1 MKQSH
6 LFAKTIRNI
15 SDDVKSAS
23 HKLLLRGGFIFPVA
37 AGIYALSPLG
47 FRVFEKIKN
56 IIRSDFDKFEVQE
69 ISMPIV
75 HPARIWKQ
83 TGRFQE
89 IGDEL
94 WKIKNREGEDFVLAM
109 THEEIVAHIA
119 ETVIKTYKDLPI
131 LVNQF
136 QIKIRDELRARGGM
150 LRAKEFLMQD
160 AYSFD
165 RNEKGM
171 DESYEKFYE
180 SYKMIFKNLSLEV
193 VSVEASGGV
202 MGQGQSHEFMLISE
216 VGEDKAVFC
225 EKCGYK
231 ANIEVLVN
239 AKNCPKCEIE
249 LKEASAIE
257 LGHIFKLGLKYSK
270 PLNIKFKDNEGKDN
284 IVYMGSYGIG
294 IGRAMAAIAEVHN
307 DEKGLVWPQALSPF
321 TAHLISLKQNDESG
335 KIYATLLKSGI
346 DVLYDDRLD
355 KTPGEKF
362 ADADLMGIS
371 YRIVVSEKTIEKKS
385 VEVKKRNEEKRELL
399 STEKLSSFLL
409 KNFNN

>member
-15 SDDVKSAS
+15 SEDVKSVS
-23 HKLLLRGGFIFPVA
+23 HKLLLRGGFIFPIG

-56 IIRSDFDKFEVQE
+56 IIRNDFDKFEVQE
-69 ISMPIV
+69 ISMPVV

-109 THEEIVAHIA
+109 THEEIAAYIA
-119 ETVIKTYKDLPI
+119 ETVIKTYKDLPV

-150 LRAKEFLMQD
+150 LRTKEFLMQD

-165 RNEKGM
+165 KDERGM

-180 SYKMIFKNLSLEV
+180 SYRRIFNNLSLEAV
-193 VSVEASGGV
+193 PVEASGGV
-202 MGQGQSHEFMLISE
+202 MGQGQSQEFMLISKA
-216 VGEDKAVFC
+216 GEDKMAFC

-231 ANIEVLVN
+231 ANIEVLAN
-239 AKNCPKCEIE
+239 TKNCPKCGLK
-249 LKEASAIE
+249 LKEENAIE
-257 LGHIFKLGLKYSK
+257 LGHTFKLGLKYSK
-270 PLNIKFKDNEGKDN
+270 PLNVRFKDNKGKDN

-294 IGRAMAAIAEVHN
+294 IGRVMAAVAEVHN
-307 DEKGLVWPQALSPF
+307 DEKGLAWPRALSPF
-321 TAHLISLKQNDESG
+321 AAHLISLGQNEESDE
-335 KIYATLLKSGI
+335 IYAALLKSGI
-346 DVLYDDRLD
+346 EVLYDDRFD

-362 ADADLMGIS
+362 IDADLIGVP
-371 YRIVVSEKTIEKKS
+371 YRIVVSSKTIQKKS
-385 VEVKKRNEEKRELL
+385 VEIKKRNEEKTELL
-399 STEKLSSFLL
+399 SAEKLPPFLL

>member
-180 SYKMIFKNLSLEV
+180 SYKMIYKNLSLEV

-239 AKNCPKCEIE
+239 AKNCQK
-249 LKEASAIE
+249 
-257 LGHIFKLGLKYSK
+257 
-270 PLNIKFKDNEGKDN
+270 
-284 IVYMGSYGIG
+284 
-294 IGRAMAAIAEVHN
+294 
-307 DEKGLVWPQALSPF
+307 
-321 TAHLISLKQNDESG
+321 
-335 KIYATLLKSGI
+335 
-346 DVLYDDRLD
+346 
-355 KTPGEKF
+355 
-362 ADADLMGIS
+362 
-371 YRIVVSEKTIEKKS
+371 
-385 VEVKKRNEEKRELL
+385 
-399 STEKLSSFLL
+399 
-409 KNFNN
+409 

>member
-15 SDDVKSAS
+15 SDDVKSVS
-23 HKLLLRGGFIFPVA
+23 HKLLLRGGFIFPVS

-56 IIRSDFDKFEVQE
+56 IIRNDFDQFEAQE

-83 TGRFQE
+83 TGRFQD

-109 THEEIVAHIA
+109 THEEIAAYIA
-119 ETVIKTYKDLPI
+119 ETIIKTYKDLPI

-136 QIKIRDELRARGGM
+136 QVKIRDELRARGGM

-165 RNEKGM
+165 KDEKGM

-180 SYKMIFKNLSLEV
+180 SYGRIFKNLSLEAV
-193 VSVEASGGV
+193 PVEASGGV

-216 VGEDKAVFC
+216 AGEDKIAFC
-225 EKCGYK
+225 EQCGYK
-231 ANIEVLVN
+231 ANIEVLAN
-239 AKNCPKCEIE
+239 AKICQKCKIE
-249 LKEASAIE
+249 LKETSAVE
-257 LGHIFKLGLKYSK
+257 LGQTFKLGLKYSRS
-270 PLNIKFKDNEGKDN
+270 LNVKFKDSNGKDN

-294 IGRAMAAIAEVHN
+294 IGRAMAAVAEIHN

-321 TAHLISLKQNDESG
+321 AAHLISLGQNKESDRV
-335 KIYATLLKSGI
+335 YTALLKSGI

-362 ADADLMGIS
+362 TDADLMGMPF
-371 YRIVVSEKTIEKKS
+371 RIVISAKTAVNKKA
-385 VEVKKRNEEKRELL
+385 EVKKRNENKVSIVSYAEL
-399 STEKLSSFLL
+399 
-409 KNFNN
+409 NNILQ

>member
-1 MKQSH
+1 MRQSH

-15 SDDVKSAS
+15 SEDIKSVS
-23 HKLLLRGGFIFPVA
+23 HKLLLRGGFIFPIG

-56 IIRSDFDKFEVQE
+56 IIRNDFDKFEVQE

-94 WKIKNREGEDFVLAM
+94 WKIKNREKEDFVLAM
-109 THEEIVAHIA
+109 THEEIAAYIA
-119 ETVIKTYKDLPI
+119 ETVIKTYKDLPV

-165 RNEKGM
+165 KDEKGM

-180 SYKMIFKNLSLEV
+180 SYKRIFKDLSLEAMP
-193 VSVEASGGV
+193 VEASGGV
-202 MGQGQSHEFMLISE
+202 MGQGQSHEFMLISKA
-216 VGEDKAVFC
+216 GEDKIAFC

-231 ANIEVLVN
+231 ANIEVLAN
-239 AKNCPKCEIE
+239 ARNCPKCEIE
-249 LKEASAIE
+249 LKEENAIE
-257 LGHIFKLGLKYSK
+257 LGQTFKLGLKYSK
-270 PLNIKFKDNEGKDN
+270 PLNVRFKDNEGKDN

-294 IGRAMAAIAEVHN
+294 IGRAMAAVAEAHN

-321 TAHLISLKQNDESG
+321 AAHLISLGQNEESD
-335 KIYATLLKSGI
+335 KIYTDLLKTGI
-346 DVLYDDRLD
+346 DVLYDDRFD

-362 ADADLMGIS
+362 IDADLIGIP
-371 YRIVVSEKTIEKKS
+371 YRIVVSGKTIQKKS
-385 VEVKKRNEEKRELL
+385 VEIKKRNEEKMELL
-399 STEKLSSFLL
+399 SAEKLPSFLL
-409 KNFNN
+409 KNLY

>member
-15 SDDVKSAS
+15 SDDIKSVS
-23 HKLLLRGGFIFPVA
+23 HKLLLKGGFIFPVA

-56 IIRSDFDKFEVQE
+56 VIRNDFDKFEVQE
-69 ISMPIV
+69 ISMPVV

-83 TGRFQE
+83 TGRFQD

-109 THEEIVAHIA
+109 THEEIAAHIA

-136 QIKIRDELRARGGM
+136 QIKIRDELRVRGGM

-165 RNEKGM
+165 KDEKGM
-171 DESYEKFYE
+171 NGSYEKFYE
-180 SYKMIFKNLSLEV
+180 SYKRIFEDLSLEV
-193 VSVEASGGV
+193 VPVEASGGV
-202 MGQGQSHEFMLISE
+202 MGQGQSHEFMLVSE
-216 VGEDKAVFC
+216 AGEDKIAFC

-231 ANIEVLVN
+231 ANIEVLSS
-239 AKNCPKCEIE
+239 KNICSKCGEKLNE
-249 LKEASAIE
+249 TSAIE
-257 LGHIFKLGLKYSK
+257 LGQTFKLGLKYSK
-270 PLNIKFKDNEGKDN
+270 PLNVKFKDSDGKDN

-294 IGRAMAAIAEVHN
+294 IGRAMAAIAEIHN
-307 DEKGLVWPQALSPF
+307 DEKGLVWPLASSPF
-321 TAHLISLKQNDESG
+321 AAHLISLGQNEESD
-335 KIYATLLKSGI
+335 KVYTALLKSGI
-346 DVLYDDRLD
+346 DVLYDDRPD

-362 ADADLMGIS
+362 MDADLMGMPF
-371 YRIVVSEKTIEKKS
+371 RIVISAKTAVNKKA
-385 VEVKKRNEEKRELL
+385 EVKKRNENKVSIVSYAELNSIL
-399 STEKLSSFLL
+399 Q
-409 KNFNN
+409 

>member
-15 SDDVKSAS
+15 SDDIKSVS
-23 HKLLLRGGFIFPVA
+23 HKLLLKGGFIFPVA

-56 IIRSDFDKFEVQE
+56 VIRNDFDKFEVQE
-69 ISMPIV
+69 ISMPVV

-83 TGRFQE
+83 TGRFQD

-109 THEEIVAHIA
+109 THEEIAAHIA

-136 QIKIRDELRARGGM
+136 QIKIRDELRVRGGM

-165 RNEKGM
+165 KDEKGM
-171 DESYEKFYE
+171 NESYEKFYE
-180 SYKMIFKNLSLEV
+180 SYKRIFEDLSLEV
-193 VSVEASGGV
+193 VPVEASGGV
-202 MGQGQSHEFMLISE
+202 MGHGQSHEFMLVSE
-216 VGEDKAVFC
+216 AGEDKIAFC

-231 ANIEVLVN
+231 ANIEVLSS
-239 AKNCPKCEIE
+239 KNICSKCGEKLNE
-249 LKEASAIE
+249 TSAIE
-257 LGHIFKLGLKYSK
+257 LGQTFKLGLKYSK
-270 PLNIKFKDNEGKDN
+270 PLNVKFKDSDGKDN

-294 IGRAMAAIAEVHN
+294 IGRAMAAIAEIHN
-307 DEKGLVWPQALSPF
+307 DEKGLVWPLALSPF
-321 TAHLISLKQNDESG
+321 AAHLISLGQNEESD
-335 KIYATLLKSGI
+335 KVYTALLKSGV
-346 DVLYDDRLD
+346 DVLYDDRPD

-362 ADADLMGIS
+362 TDADLMGMPF
-371 YRIVVSEKTIEKKS
+371 RIVISAKTAANKKA
-385 VEVKKRNEEKRELL
+385 EVKKRNENKVSIVSYAELNSIL
-399 STEKLSSFLL
+399 Q
-409 KNFNN
+409 